1 MKNADRLNQWSTA
14 MSRILIAGAG
24 IGGLTAALALLRD
37 GHEVQLYEQATELR
51 EVGAGVQLSA
61 NGTRVLIALG
71 LRPAMERIVCEP
83 AGKEIRLWS
92 TGQSWKLFD
101 LGESSVARYGAP
113 YWMVHRGDFHAAL
126 RDAVRQAAPD
136 AIRTFDRIRTALQ
149 ACVDSGTS
157 TSADPHADAFLVWV
171 GMHGMATLEKPRR
184 ADLRQLGPLD
194 RVALTESLARRLA
207 GLQ

>member
-1 MKNADRLNQWSTA
+1 MPKPGPTATTRPRNTRGQGPRLREEIVTA
-14 MSRILIAGAG
+14 AMAVVDESPEPSALTLRGVARQAG
-24 IGGLTAALALLRD
+24 ISAPSIYAHFADVQAVADAVLERSFAELDAAVA
-37 GHEVQLYEQATELR
+37 A
-51 EVGAGVQLSA
+51 
-61 NGTRVLIALG
+61 
-71 LRPAMERIVCEP
+71 AMEAAAAP
-83 AGKEIRLWS
+83 AEAL
-92 TGQSWKLFD
+92 
-101 LGESSVARYGAP
+101 VAGCRAYVEFAWQHRERYRF
-113 YWMVHRGDFHAAL
+113 MVAGGGF
-126 RDAVRQAAPD
+126 APD